1 MCTILKR
8 LILKNGGSIFIGL
21 VCVSLLVMFQDQ
33 KPLVA
38 RAEEVDLAHNM
49 KLKEEAQSIHKVILL
64 SLDIAYLIKFILKL
78 ALESD

>member
-1 MCTILKR
+1 
-8 LILKNGGSIFIGL
+8 
-21 VCVSLLVMFQDQ
+21 MFQDQ
-33 KPLVA
+33 KPFIA

-78 ALESD
+78 LGV